1 MNCPYCGRRI
11 KNKAVFCPYCGK
23 RTNPT
28 IHPSESNDTGK
39 NDYGKRE
46 SDIFSDY
53 DDVVNMSSSSGSSI
67 DRTRRRKTNK
77 KRMHFFVLIAVFV
90 ILLCIA
96 GFVGL
101 KLLLQQG
108 QGADEEISHIPGTMR
123 MLGKGFS
130 DIKITD
136 EETAI
141 KAAAQSAEELGYEN
155 AMKDLVGYYSTTV
168 DGETF
173 YRLQQTYKGIPVYGR
188 YVVVVAGESG
198 QAVSLSTDVRDLP
211 DQIDTTITV
220 SDSQIKENVKEYAI
234 YNWRELHDDIQI
246 SPVQDASKVIYD
258 LTEEETA
265 CIGVLLYVE
274 NGEKTY
280 EVVADGKTGV
290 VKSAVCNMLEQ
301 TSTGT
306 DGINSFPVDFDGNNT
321 YTLGDSDRNI
331 EVFYFNGGT
340 SGNISEVENL
350 RRPVTSIGDN
360 VFGNTQEEV
369 DINCQQGVDF
379 YLSILKIIDYYQ
391 DSFGKGIPFGN
402 IKCGYDDHFD
412 NGQNARGGT
421 LTIDDSQR
429 VASIYLGTNI
439 SADSYTVIGHEY
451 THCIQFEIDA
461 AIDETDPGICEGL
474 ADLFGVF
481 FNAHCT
487 GTLNW
492 DIDLGITHRNAAS
505 PERYHYPKT
514 VLEKNKSPEA
524 DDHAYATAVAR
535 IGYLMYE
542 SGHFSLDDL
551 QKLWYKTLIRLPHS
565 PSYGFLRDCMEQT
578 VAAKYGIGSSE
589 LTTVQ
594 DIFYQIGITSGTY
607 IECGNDPSISVY
619 DRNGELYDDYDL
631 EINGT
636 KISGFLG
643 RKKEEFHQS
652 HTVNST
658 EAFPLH
664 LENGTYTVS
673 ITDRADYRKL
683 GEQKT
688 NYLQLIVSEKN
699 TNNVVECMS
708 GFGSDYVAVPGAQLT
723 VLDAEENVFKDYEAT
738 ASTNTDSKGIE
749 IHDGQLNLEEHNNY
763 RIVLAN
769 RKGDTI
775 FLDTFTLRISDAG
788 NSTIV
793 RKTSFVEASI
803 IKGKVIDSISGT
815 PVPEVTV
822 TYEDKDDSSNTA
834 TSTADKDG
842 KYTFENVPAGNYN
855 LRFTHEYYKDGKAE
869 LKVGADPKVYEV
881 ETVELEPEDDIDW
894 YQYIK
899 DVLGPQYGFADKEVK
914 NGILTNDNNTSS
926 EPGWNKRN
934 GIISADFIDMTED
947 GAEDLLL
954 YRYGQVPEGS
964 SYRAA
969 LFAELYTEENGDVKK
984 LGEIE
989 ISSNDL
995 SYAVINGKSYASLRV
1010 GTIYVNEKPYM
1021 WVELFG
1027 CAYYA
1032 NGSAFDASFY
1042 GWDGSQFRLT
1052 WMNGKS
1058 HGGSSGIVYSLRTY
1072 TDESNYEEEIF
1083 YHQDVAQD
1091 YIYPGG
1097 NGKMG
1102 KEASDFAEA
1111 VRFGYELL
1119 ELPDPVNC
1127 TYPYVSGH
1135 SNSSDEPI
1143 YPSYWD
1149 TDVVKK
1155 TLEINISGPV
1165 YETNHIKDSVTDYSD
1180 LMIHVEE

>member
-28 IHPSESNDTGK
+28 IHPSESNDAGK

-155 AMKDLVGYYSTTV
+155 AMKDLVGYYTTTV

-429 VASIYLGTNI
+429 VASIYLGTNV
-439 SADSYTVIGHEY
+439 SGDSYTDIGHEY
-451 THCIQFEIDA
+451 THCIQFEVDA
-461 AIDETDPGICEGL
+461 AIGETDPGICEGL

-487 GTLNW
+487 GTLDW

-514 VLEKNKSPEA
+514 VLENNKSPES
-524 DDHAYATAVAR
+524 DEHAYATAVAR

-551 QKLWYKTLIRLPHS
+551 QKLWYKTLNRLPHS

-594 DIFYQIGITSGTY
+594 DIFYQIGIISGTY

-788 NSTIV
+788 DSTIV

-822 TYEDKDDSSNTA
+822 TYEDKDDPSNTA
-834 TSTADKDG
+834 TTTADKDG

-869 LKVGADPKVYEV
+869 LKVGTDPKVYEV
-881 ETVELEPEDDIDW
+881 ETVELEPEDDNDW
-894 YQYIK
+894 YSYIRDNYVEK
-899 DVLGPQYGFADKEVK
+899 WGFASLETTSKRTNDSAYSQHYDVRNGVLSVQIEDLNKDGTDECAVYYLDKSMLYISILTTDK
-914 NGILTNDNNTSS
+914 NGRVVEKVNRELYELYGLGFEFFDCV
-926 EPGWNKRN
+926 G
-934 GIISADFIDMTED
+934 GIIDSGGRKYIYVEAYSNAYFANGYDAVCYFYAYDGINLRPEIIVGKTEGGSIGFVYSID
-947 GAEDLLL
+947 
-954 YRYGQVPEGS
+954 RY
-964 SYRAA
+964 
-969 LFAELYTEENGDVKK
+969 D
-984 LGEIE
+984 
-989 ISSNDL
+989 
-995 SYAVINGKSYASLRV
+995 INGKFPKYTPAKYNHGERYTRTILCTDGYKPDDWDISDYDTSIMMDDYVPEEAMALGMEIITDIKPDIVTLKNADCGYAFGDEFPTYRNSNILTLAFHFNSNGPWEQESRNI
-1010 GTIYVNEKPYM
+1010 TITVEDNTNARQMIEK
-1021 WVELFG
+1021 
-1027 CAYYA
+1027 
-1032 NGSAFDASFY
+1032 
-1042 GWDGSQFRLT
+1042 
-1052 WMNGKS
+1052 
-1058 HGGSSGIVYSLRTY
+1058 
-1072 TDESNYEEEIF
+1072 
-1083 YHQDVAQD
+1083 
-1091 YIYPGG
+1091 
-1097 NGKMG
+1097 
-1102 KEASDFAEA
+1102 
-1111 VRFGYELL
+1111 
-1119 ELPDPVNC
+1119 
-1127 TYPYVSGH
+1127 
-1135 SNSSDEPI
+1135 
-1143 YPSYWD
+1143 
-1149 TDVVKK
+1149 
-1155 TLEINISGPV
+1155 
-1165 YETNHIKDSVTDYSD
+1165 
-1180 LMIHVEE
+1180 